1 MTSLQNKKNKALKM
15 MLWFGIGSLFM
26 TFAGLTSA
34 LIVSKNRADWMK
46 DFVLPIEFNY
56 SLLVIIASSIFLFL
70 AKKYLKKLSFERK
83 EYFRFVHIS
92 TDEVFGSIYDDDKKF
107 NESSP
112 YDPRSPYSASKAAS
126 DHFVKSFFH
135 YRSFYLLKK
144 Y

>member
-56 SLLVIIASSIFLFL
+56 SLLVIIASSVFLFL
-70 AKKYLKKLSFERK
+70 AKKYLKKIK
-83 EYFRFVHIS
+83 IKKYRF
-92 TDEVFGSIYDDDKKF
+92 
-107 NESSP
+107 
-112 YDPRSPYSASKAAS
+112 
-126 DHFVKSFFH
+126 
-135 YRSFYLLKK
+135 FYLLQ
-144 Y
+144 